1 MSHTPEHP
9 ADGYER
15 PAGPVQ
21 PGRHSQ
27 QTRRTFPTSDDPL
40 RPAWP
45 TAAYGS
51 QPGRQPAP
59 GHDPGHGADA
69 SGTPVGRPFPP
80 AGGPQP
86 SQPPRTFPQPPA
98 SAPQAYQSGSRPGG
112 PAGSGSGSAGP
123 DRSAGHSAGSGS
135 GLGTELGAGAGGDT
149 ASGWTAAGRAMGAGA
164 PSYGSGGEQTPPLGG
179 SQAGGPLTG
188 GSQAG
193 GPLTGDPHSAPSR
206 RKRRGPGWGALT
218 LFTLLAV
225 LLGGALGAGTVY
237 GMQALGEQESQTDP
251 QNTPQRTQET
261 PDWAAIADTA
271 SKSVA
276 AIRVGVNGEVRGLGS
291 GFVYDTAGHIVTN
304 NHVIAA
310 ADTPG
315 GQVNVVF
322 NNGDTV
328 EADIAGRDP
337 ETDIAVLKLR
347 QSPEDLTPLPLGDD
361 SQLRVG
367 DPVMALGNPLG
378 LADTVTTGIV
388 SALNRPVT
396 TENIGEDAEDPQGA
410 LTITN
415 AIQTDAAINPGNS
428 GGPLVD
434 GNGKLIGVNS
444 SAATLRDSQ
453 QSGQSGSIGIGFAIP
468 VAQAK
473 NIADQLIQN
482 GKAEHAALG
491 VAVQDSQVDHNG
503 IARGAAKVTEVQ
515 GGSAAEQAGIQADD
529 EITAVDGTQVNN
541 AVALQAL
548 IRSHAVGQTV
558 KITVVRGGQEE
569 EIDTTLLA
577 K

>member
-9 ADGYER
+9 ADGHER
-15 PAGPVQ
+15 PTGPAQ

-40 RPAWP
+40 RPASP

-51 QPGRQPAP
+51 QPGQQPGS
-59 GHDPGHGADA
+59 GHGSGHGADA
-69 SGTPVGRPFPP
+69 GTPAGRPFPP
-80 AGGPQP
+80 AAEPQP

-98 SAPQAYQSGSRPGG
+98 SAPQAHQPG
-112 PAGSGSGSAGP
+112 AG
-123 DRSAGHSAGSGS
+123 
-135 GLGTELGAGAGGDT
+135 LGAGLGAGHGVGRGT
-149 ASGWTAAGRAMGAGA
+149 ETGANAASGPTAAGNAVGTGA
-164 PSYGSGGEQTPPLGG
+164 PSYGSGGEQTPPPGG
-179 SQAGGPLTG
+179 THAGGNHAGSPLAGGPL
-188 GSQAG
+188 AG
-193 GPLTGDPHSAPSR
+193 GPHSAPAR
-206 RKRRGPGWGALT
+206 RERRGPGWGALT

-225 LLGGALGAGTVY
+225 LLGGALGAGTMY
-237 GMQALGEQESQTDP
+237 GMQALSGQEQESQTDP

-291 GFVYDTAGHIVTN
+291 GFVYDGAGHIVTN

-347 QSPEDLTPLPLGDD
+347 QNPEGLTPLPLGDD

-453 QSGQSGSIGIGFAIP
+453 QSGQAGSIGIGFAIP

-529 EITAVDGTQVNN
+529 EITAVNGTQVNN

-558 KITVVRGGQEE
+558 KITVVRGGQEQ

>member
-15 PAGPVQ
+15 PTGPAQ

-40 RPAWP
+40 RPASP

-51 QPGRQPAP
+51 QPGQQAGSGR
-59 GHDPGHGADA
+59 GSGHGADA
-69 SGTPVGRPFPP
+69 GTPAGRPFPP
-80 AGGPQP
+80 AAEPQP
-86 SQPPRTFPQPPA
+86 SQPPRAFPQPPA
-98 SAPQAYQSGSRPGG
+98 SAPQAHQPG
-112 PAGSGSGSAGP
+112 AG
-123 DRSAGHSAGSGS
+123 
-135 GLGTELGAGAGGDT
+135 LGAGHGVGRGTETGANA
-149 ASGWTAAGRAMGAGA
+149 ASGPTAAGNAVGTGA
-164 PSYGSGGEQTPPLGG
+164 PSYGSGGEQTPPPGG
-179 SQAGGPLTG
+179 PVAGGNHAGSPLAGGPL
-188 GSQAG
+188 AG
-193 GPLTGDPHSAPSR
+193 GPLSAPAR
-206 RKRRGPGWGALT
+206 RERRGPGWGALT

-225 LLGGALGAGTVY
+225 LLGGALGAGTMY
-237 GMQALGEQESQTDP
+237 GMQALSGQEQESQTDP

-291 GFVYDTAGHIVTN
+291 GFVYDGAGHIVTN

-347 QSPEDLTPLPLGDD
+347 QSPEGLTPLPLGDD

-453 QSGQSGSIGIGFAIP
+453 QSGQAGSIGIGFAIP

-529 EITAVDGTQVNN
+529 EITAVNGTQVNN

-558 KITVVRGGQEE
+558 KITVVRGGQEQ

>member
-15 PAGPVQ
+15 PTGPAQ

-40 RPAWP
+40 RPASP
-45 TAAYGS
+45 TASYGS
-51 QPGRQPAP
+51 QPSQLP
-59 GHDPGHGADA
+59 GSGYGSGPVSGQGSGA
-69 SGTPVGRPFPP
+69 GTPAGRPFPP
-80 AGGPQP
+80 AAEPRP
-86 SQPPRTFPQPPA
+86 SQPPRTFPQAPA
-98 SAPQAYQSGSRPGG
+98 RAPQAHQPGTRPGTHPSGPVGSGPGSDGPGHGAGTGAAAEAGTGFGAGTGLGGGLGANAASGPTATGSATGTGSPSYGFGGGQTPPPGG
-112 PAGSGSGSAGP
+112 PI
-123 DRSAGHSAGSGS
+123 D
-135 GLGTELGAGAGGDT
+135 GG
-149 ASGWTAAGRAMGAGA
+149 
-164 PSYGSGGEQTPPLGG
+164 
-179 SQAGGPLTG
+179 
-188 GSQAG
+188 
-193 GPLTGDPHSAPSR
+193 PHSAPAR
-206 RKRRGPGWGALT
+206 RERRGPGWGALT

-225 LLGGALGAGTVY
+225 LLGGALGAGTMY
-237 GMQALGEQESQTDP
+237 GMQAFGGQEQESQTDP
-251 QNTPQRTQET
+251 QNTPQRTQEA

-276 AIRVGVNGEVRGLGS
+276 AIRVGVNGEVHGLGS
-291 GFVYDTAGHIVTN
+291 GFVYDGAGHIVTN

-347 QSPEDLTPLPLGDD
+347 QRPEGLTPLPLGDD

-444 SAATLRDSQ
+444 SAATLRDAQ
-453 QSGQSGSIGIGFAIP
+453 QSGQAGSIGIGFAIP

-482 GKAEHAALG
+482 GQAEHAALG

-529 EITAVDGTQVNN
+529 EITAVNGTQVNN

-558 KITVVRGGQEE
+558 KITLVRGGQEQ

>member
-9 ADGYER
+9 ADGHER
-15 PAGPVQ
+15 PTGPAQ

-40 RPAWP
+40 RPASP

-51 QPGRQPAP
+51 QPGQQPGS
-59 GHDPGHGADA
+59 GHGSGHGADA
-69 SGTPVGRPFPP
+69 GTPAGRPFPP
-80 AGGPQP
+80 AAEPQP
-86 SQPPRTFPQPPA
+86 SQPPRTFPQLPA
-98 SAPQAYQSGSRPGG
+98 SAPQAHQPG
-112 PAGSGSGSAGP
+112 AG
-123 DRSAGHSAGSGS
+123 
-135 GLGTELGAGAGGDT
+135 LGAGLGAGHGVGRGT
-149 ASGWTAAGRAMGAGA
+149 ETGANAASGPTAAGNAVGTGA
-164 PSYGSGGEQTPPLGG
+164 PSYGSGGEQTPPPGG
-179 SQAGGPLTG
+179 THAGGNHAGSPLAGGPL
-188 GSQAG
+188 AG
-193 GPLTGDPHSAPSR
+193 GPHSAPAR
-206 RKRRGPGWGALT
+206 RERRGPGWGALT

-225 LLGGALGAGTVY
+225 LLGGALGAGTMY
-237 GMQALGEQESQTDP
+237 GMQALSGQEQESQTDP

-291 GFVYDTAGHIVTN
+291 GFVYDGAGHIVTN

-347 QSPEDLTPLPLGDD
+347 QSPEGLSPLPLGDD

-453 QSGQSGSIGIGFAIP
+453 QSGQAGSIGIGFAIP

-515 GGSAAEQAGIQADD
+515 GGSAAEQAGIQAGD
-529 EITAVDGTQVNN
+529 EITAVNGTQVNN

-558 KITVVRGGQEE
+558 KITVVRGGQEQ

>member
-15 PAGPVQ
+15 PTGPAQ

-40 RPAWP
+40 RPASP

-51 QPGRQPAP
+51 QPGQQPGS
-59 GHDPGHGADA
+59 GHGSGHGADA
-69 SGTPVGRPFPP
+69 GTPAGRPFPP
-80 AGGPQP
+80 AAEPQP

-98 SAPQAYQSGSRPGG
+98 SAPQAHQPG
-112 PAGSGSGSAGP
+112 AG
-123 DRSAGHSAGSGS
+123 
-135 GLGTELGAGAGGDT
+135 LGAGHGVGRGTETGANA
-149 ASGWTAAGRAMGAGA
+149 ASGPTAAGNAVGTGA
-164 PSYGSGGEQTPPLGG
+164 PSYGSGGEQTPPPGG
-179 SQAGGPLTG
+179 THAGGNHAGSPLSGGPLV
-188 GSQAG
+188 G
-193 GPLTGDPHSAPSR
+193 GPLSAPAR

-225 LLGGALGAGTVY
+225 LLGGALGAGTMY
-237 GMQALGEQESQTDP
+237 GMQALSGQEQESQTDP

-291 GFVYDTAGHIVTN
+291 GFVYDGAGHIVTN

-347 QSPEDLTPLPLGDD
+347 QSPEGLTPLPLGDD

-453 QSGQSGSIGIGFAIP
+453 QSGQAGSIGIGFAIP

-529 EITAVDGTQVNN
+529 EITAVNGTQVNN

-558 KITVVRGGQEE
+558 KITVVRGGQEQ

>member
-15 PAGPVQ
+15 PTGPAQ

-40 RPAWP
+40 RPASP

-51 QPGRQPAP
+51 QPGQQPGS
-59 GHDPGHGADA
+59 GHGSGHGADA
-69 SGTPVGRPFPP
+69 GTPAGRPFPP
-80 AGGPQP
+80 AAEPQP

-98 SAPQAYQSGSRPGG
+98 SAPQAHQPG
-112 PAGSGSGSAGP
+112 AG
-123 DRSAGHSAGSGS
+123 
-135 GLGTELGAGAGGDT
+135 LGAGHGVGRGTETGANA
-149 ASGWTAAGRAMGAGA
+149 ASGPTAAGNAVGIGA
-164 PSYGSGGEQTPPLGG
+164 PSYGSGREQTPPPGG
-179 SQAGGPLTG
+179 PVAGGNHAGSPLAGGPL
-188 GSQAG
+188 AG
-193 GPLTGDPHSAPSR
+193 GPHSAPAR
-206 RKRRGPGWGALT
+206 RERRGPGWGALT

-225 LLGGALGAGTVY
+225 LLGGALGAGAMY
-237 GMQALGEQESQTDP
+237 GMQALSGQEQESQTDP
-251 QNTPQRTQET
+251 QNTPQRTQEA

-291 GFVYDTAGHIVTN
+291 GFVYDGAGHIVTN

-347 QSPEDLTPLPLGDD
+347 QSPEGLTPLPLGDD

-453 QSGQSGSIGIGFAIP
+453 QSGQAGSIGIGFAIP

-529 EITAVDGTQVNN
+529 EITAVNGTQVNN

-558 KITVVRGGQEE
+558 KITVVRGGQEQ

>member
-15 PAGPVQ
+15 PTGPAQ

-40 RPAWP
+40 RPASP

-51 QPGRQPAP
+51 QPGQQAGS
-59 GHDPGHGADA
+59 GHGSGHGADA
-69 SGTPVGRPFPP
+69 GTPAGRPFPP
-80 AGGPQP
+80 AAEPQP

-98 SAPQAYQSGSRPGG
+98 SAPQAHQPG
-112 PAGSGSGSAGP
+112 AG
-123 DRSAGHSAGSGS
+123 
-135 GLGTELGAGAGGDT
+135 LGAGHGVGRGTETGANA
-149 ASGWTAAGRAMGAGA
+149 ASGPTAAGNAVGTGA
-164 PSYGSGGEQTPPLGG
+164 PSYGSGGEQTPPPGG
-179 SQAGGPLTG
+179 THAGGNHAGSPLAGGPL
-188 GSQAG
+188 AG
-193 GPLTGDPHSAPSR
+193 GPLSAPAR
-206 RKRRGPGWGALT
+206 RERRGPGWGALT

-225 LLGGALGAGTVY
+225 LLGGALGAGTMY
-237 GMQALGEQESQTDP
+237 GMQALSGQEQESQTDP

-291 GFVYDTAGHIVTN
+291 GFVYDGAGHIVTN

-347 QSPEDLTPLPLGDD
+347 QSPEGLTPLPLGDD

-453 QSGQSGSIGIGFAIP
+453 QSGQAGSIGIGFAIP

-482 GKAEHAALG
+482 GTAEHAALG

-529 EITAVDGTQVNN
+529 EITAVNGTQVNN

-558 KITVVRGGQEE
+558 KITVVRGGQEQ

>member
-9 ADGYER
+9 ADGHER
-15 PAGPVQ
+15 PTGPAQ

-40 RPAWP
+40 RPASP

-51 QPGRQPAP
+51 QPGQQP
-59 GHDPGHGADA
+59 GSGQGSGHGADA
-69 SGTPVGRPFPP
+69 GTPAGRPFPP
-80 AGGPQP
+80 AAEPQP

-98 SAPQAYQSGSRPGG
+98 SAPQAHQPG
-112 PAGSGSGSAGP
+112 AG
-123 DRSAGHSAGSGS
+123 
-135 GLGTELGAGAGGDT
+135 LGAGHGVGRGTETGANA
-149 ASGWTAAGRAMGAGA
+149 ASGPTAAGNAVGTGA
-164 PSYGSGGEQTPPLGG
+164 PSYGSGGEQTPPPGG
-179 SQAGGPLTG
+179 THAGGNHAGSPLAGGPL
-188 GSQAG
+188 AG
-193 GPLTGDPHSAPSR
+193 GPLAGGPHSAPAR
-206 RKRRGPGWGALT
+206 RERRGPGWGALT

-225 LLGGALGAGTVY
+225 LLGGALGAGAMY
-237 GMQALGEQESQTDP
+237 GMQALSGQEQESQTDP

-291 GFVYDTAGHIVTN
+291 GFVYDGAGHIVTN

-347 QSPEDLTPLPLGDD
+347 QSPEGLSPLPLGDD

-453 QSGQSGSIGIGFAIP
+453 QSGQAGSIGIGFAIP

-515 GGSAAEQAGIQADD
+515 GGSAAEQAGIQAGD
-529 EITAVDGTQVNN
+529 EITAVNGTQVNN

-558 KITVVRGGQEE
+558 KITVVRGGQEQ